1 MMGSSLRL
9 RILDS
14 KVKIY
19 LSRRIKILLFEKG
32 KRWKKKRVGPGTP
45 RCSFLFK
52 KFGHFKKKMNRIIL
66 KKLTHLPQ

>member
-1 MMGSSLRL
+1 MMVLSLRL

-19 LSRRIKILLFEKG
+19 LSRRMEILLFEKE
-32 KRWKKKRVGPGTP
+32 KDEKKVDPRTP
-45 RCSFLFK
+45 SYSFVFK
-52 KFGHFKKKMNRIIL
+52 NFVHFKKKMNRIIL